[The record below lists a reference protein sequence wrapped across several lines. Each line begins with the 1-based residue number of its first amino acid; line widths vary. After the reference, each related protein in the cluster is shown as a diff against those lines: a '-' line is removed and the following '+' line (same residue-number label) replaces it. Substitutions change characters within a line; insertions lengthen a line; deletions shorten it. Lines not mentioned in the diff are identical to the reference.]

1 MPEQHETSIRR
12 PATKIIATL
21 GPASWTPSA
30 IRDLA
35 LAGTSAFR
43 LNFSHGD
50 VEILRGVVNCIRQV
64 SQELGTPIAILG
76 DLAGPKLRVGVV
88 PGGGTIT
95 LEDGQEVLLDPSS
108 REVVR
113 GRLGVS
119 HYSVVKDVPDGSR
132 ILLDDGNFELK
143 SLKRDGD
150 CLRAVVVHGGELSSR
165 KGINIPGVMLSI
177 PAITEKDE
185 ADLAFGMQVGVDFFA
200 MSFVRTARDVVDLK
214 RRIALHGRHTPVVAK
229 IETPIAVENLSS
241 ILDVSDGIMV
251 ARGDL
256 GVEIGP
262 ERLPVVQKEIIRA
275 ARSRG
280 KLVITATQMLDSMT
294 HNPHPTRAEAT
305 DVANALFDGTDAVM
319 LSQETAVGLYPVIT
333 VNTMR
338 EIAWN
343 AEQSDLFVA
352 QARLFQRP
360 QDHGIAHAAIKAA
373 CVAAEEVEAKAI
385 LAFSST
391 GWTAYGVAAWR
402 PHCPVF
408 ALTDDPSAFNRFA
421 LCRGARAFLIPS
433 ARDIAHLY
441 ALGLAATVK
450 AGALVKDDVVVLLSG
465 ARSHGAGAN
474 TIRIYKVGA
483 RDDRNAGSNAGGDAL

>member
-1 MPEQHETSIRR
+1 MTVPISAAAR

-35 LAGTSAFR
+35 MAGANAFR

-50 VEILRGVVNCIRQV
+50 LEILRGVVTCVRQV
-64 SQELGTPIAILG
+64 AVELGSPIAILG
-76 DLAGPKLRVGVV
+76 DLAGPKLRVGAV
-88 PGGGTIT
+88 PGGGTVT
-95 LEDGQEVLLDPSS
+95 LEEGQEVLLDPAFK
-108 REVVR
+108 EVVA

-119 HYSVVKDVPDGSR
+119 HPALVEDVTEGAR
-132 ILLDDGNFELK
+132 ILLDDGNLELRA
-143 SLKRDGD
+143 LGRRDN

-165 KGINIPGVMLSI
+165 KGINVPGVLLRI
-177 PAITEKDE
+177 PPVTPKDE
-185 ADLAFGMQVGVDFFA
+185 RDLDFAMQVGVDFIA

-229 IETPIAVENLSS
+229 IETPIAVDNLDS
-241 ILDVSDGIMV
+241 ILAVSDGIMV

-275 ARSRG
+275 ARARG

-294 HNPHPTRAEAT
+294 HNPMPTRAEAT

-333 VNTMR
+333 VNTMSK
-338 EIAWN
+338 IALN
-343 AEQSDLFVA
+343 AEQSDLFA
-352 QARLFQRP
+352 AHARLFQRP
-360 QDHGIAHAAIKAA
+360 TDHGIAHASIKAA
-373 CVAAEEVEAKAI
+373 CVAAEEVGAHSI
-385 LAFSST
+385 LVFSST
-391 GWTAYGVAAWR
+391 GWTAFGVAAWR
-402 PHCPVF
+402 PSCPVL
-408 ALTDDPSAFNRFA
+408 ALTDDPAAFHRFA
-421 LCRGARAFLIPS
+421 LCRGAKAFLIES

-441 ALGLAATVK
+441 SLGVAATLE
-450 AGALVKDDVVVLLSG
+450 AGAVRDGDVIVLLSG
-465 ARSHGAGAN
+465 ARSHGSGAD
-474 TIRIYKVGA
+474 TIRILKLPQ
-483 RDDRNAGSNAGGDAL
+483 RSGSAPRATTQGS